1 MLAREA
7 AMGGSV
13 LVLGANGRLG
23 QVLVDAFRADGWR
36 VAGQVRRTPAR
47 TAQGVRWVQAPL
59 AEPAALAEAAGP
71 ADVVMH
77 AANPV
82 YTRWAQD
89 AMPMARQAMDVARRL
104 SAVLLFPGNV
114 YNFGRRM
121 PELLSE
127 STAQHPTARKGR
139 IRVAL
144 ESAMREA
151 ARAGLRVTVV
161 RAGDFFGG
169 PSPGSWL
176 DMVIAKS
183 LRNAKVVYPGRTDI
197 PHAWAYLPDLA
208 RTFVM
213 VANRRTEL
221 PVYETLHF
229 PGHSPTGEGFLQAL
243 ERAARRLG
251 ILGPDARLRRATMPW
266 SMLRIGGL
274 VVPMWRE
281 LAEMRYLWDVPH
293 RLSGERLEKLLGK
306 VPHTPLDEALEAA
319 LRDPVAS
326 EPRTPPVR

>member
-1 MLAREA
+1 MLPREA

-13 LVLGANGRLG
+13 LVVGANGRLG
-23 QVLVDAFRADGWR
+23 QALVDAFRADGWR

-47 TAQGVRWVQAPL
+47 TGEGVRWVQAPL

-82 YTRWAQD
+82 YTRWAEE

-127 STAQHPTARKGR
+127 STAQHPTTRKGR
-139 IRVAL
+139 IRVEL

-151 ARAGLRVTVV
+151 ARAGLRVAVV
-161 RAGDFFGG
+161 RAGDFFGDASG
-169 PSPGSWL
+169 GSWL

-183 LRNAKVVYPGRTDI
+183 LRNGKVVYPGRTDI

-213 VANRRTEL
+213 VANRRAEL
-221 PVYETLHF
+221 PVYETIHF
-229 PGHSPTGEGFLQAL
+229 PGHSPTGEAFLQAL

-251 ILGPDARLRRATMPW
+251 FLGPDARLRCATMPW

-306 VPHTPLDEALEAA
+306 VPHTPLDEALQGA
-319 LRDPVAS
+319 LRDRS
-326 EPRTPPVR
+326 S